1 MSRIKEKI
9 NTLLDSL
16 CWFKQRLT
24 NVDNCFITCSGK
36 TDGAGAQI
44 QAVLS
49 TMLFANELGIKYI
62 HTPFKKIEHNIEN
75 DKFFESKWESLVN
88 LGFNELSIGQIK
100 LDKLDIVQVGHPR
113 EVKKIENTLYV
124 IPQCHKFV
132 DRDPNLYLK
141 LLPKFQQKY
150 AQSSK
155 KPNLYFDPSK
165 INVAIHIRRGVV
177 TKKSSKKYTSNQL
190 ILSLIKSIS
199 SALSDLGVKPIFYIF
214 SQGNMEE
221 FLDIHLDRV
230 IFHLNECPF
239 TTFHNMVSADVLV
252 MAKSSFSYSAA
263 LFSKGAIIYLPF
275 WHKPLRNWVVVD
287 KNGSFDKEDF
297 KDMVRQKTIRKFY
310 NSECQ
315 SLPLA
320 LVSG

>member
-9 NTLLDSL
+9 NMLLDSL

-24 NVDNCFITCSGK
+24 NVNNCFITCSGK

-62 HTPFKKIEHNIEN
+62 HTPFQKIEHNIEN
-75 DKFFESKWESLVN
+75 DKLFESKWESFVN

-100 LDKLDIVQVGHPR
+100 LDKLDIVQVDHPR

-124 IPQCHKFV
+124 IPQCHKFA
-132 DRDPNLYLK
+132 DRNQNLYLK
-141 LLPKFQQKY
+141 LLPKFRQKY
-150 AQSSK
+150 AQSSG
-155 KPNLYFDPSK
+155 KPDLYFDPSK

-177 TKKSSKKYTSNQL
+177 TKKSSKKYTSNHL
-190 ILSLIKSIS
+190 VLSLMKEIS
-199 SALSDLGVKPIFYIF
+199 SALSDLGAEPIFYIF
-214 SQGNMEE
+214 SQGDMKE

-239 TTFHNMVSADVLV
+239 TAFHNMVSADVLV

-263 LFSKGAIIYLPF
+263 LFSKGAIIYWPF
-275 WHKPLRNWVVVD
+275 WHKPLRDWVVVD
-287 KNGSFDKEDF
+287 KKGSFDKEKF

-310 NSECQ
+310 NSECH

-320 LVSG
+320 LVSS